1 MLSRNMLAGTDALG
15 CYNSN
20 LMDTVEPT
28 PAQNPSKAGI
38 FARRLGSA
46 VLLWSTLLLGLFAP
60 DPLLAKSA
68 FMLIMLVLAGLGLRE
83 FYDLSERGGFPGRPW
98 QGTLGGMG
106 LVTGV
111 FLLLALPPEP
121 MAEHVPLLQICFLS
135 FFVLTSGVRHIYLND
150 GQGRLGVTI
159 MGVTYIAMLLNF
171 LQLIRFE
178 FDSWFLLF
186 FLVVT
191 KASDTGAYLLGSL
204 IGHHKMLP
212 SVSPGKTW
220 EGFAGAILLSVA
232 TAIAFVHFG
241 GERLDGMSVGHALMV
256 GTVLGVGAVF
266 GDLVESKL
274 KREAKVKDSGK
285 FFPGIGGVL
294 DLLDSLLFN
303 APMMYLY
310 LKYGLQ

>member
-1 MLSRNMLAGTDALG
+1 MPGDTVALG
-15 CYNSN
+15 CCKFN

-28 PAQNPSKAGI
+28 PTQKPTKAGV

-46 VLLWSTLLLGLFAP
+46 TLLWGTLLLGLFAS

-106 LVTGV
+106 LVAGV

-121 MAEHVPLLQICFLS
+121 MTLHVPLFQLCFLS
-135 FFVLTSGVRHIYLND
+135 LFILASGVRHIFLND

-159 MGVTYIAMLLNF
+159 MGVAYVAMLLNF

-178 FDSWFLLF
+178 FDPWFLLF

-204 IGHHKMLP
+204 IGRHKMLP
-212 SVSPGKTW
+212 AVSPGKTW
-220 EGFAGAILLSVA
+220 EGFVGAILLSVCAA
-232 TAIAFVHFG
+232 TAFIHFG
-241 GERLDGMSVGHALMV
+241 GDRFDGMSMGHALLV
-256 GTVLGVGAVF
+256 GAVLGVGAVF

-274 KREAKVKDSGK
+274 KREAGAKDSGE

-303 APMMYLY
+303 APIMYLY
-310 LKYGLQ
+310 LKYGLS

>member
-1 MLSRNMLAGTDALG
+1 MPGDTAALD
-15 CYNSN
+15 CYKFN
-20 LMDTVEPT
+20 LMDTAEPKST
-28 PAQNPSKAGI
+28 QKPSKAAI
-38 FARRLGSA
+38 FVRRLGSA
-46 VLLWSTLLLGLFAP
+46 TLLWGTLLLGLFAP

-68 FMLIMLVLAGLGLRE
+68 FMLIMLILAGLGLRE

-98 QGTLGGMG
+98 QGTIGGMG
-106 LVTGV
+106 LVAGV
-111 FLLLALPPEP
+111 FLLLALPQEP
-121 MAEHVPLLQICFLS
+121 MAALVPLFQLCFLS
-135 FFVLTSGVRHIYLND
+135 FFILASGVRHIFLND

-159 MGVTYIAMLLNF
+159 MGVAYVAMLLNF

-178 FDSWFLLF
+178 FDPWFLLF

-204 IGHHKMLP
+204 IGRHKMLP
-212 SVSPGKTW
+212 TVSPGKTW
-220 EGFAGAILLSVA
+220 EGFAGAILLSA
-232 TAIAFVHFG
+232 GAAAAFIHFG
-241 GERLDGMSVGHALMV
+241 GDRFDGMSMSDALLVGA
-256 GTVLGVGAVF
+256 VLGVGAVF

-274 KREAKVKDSGK
+274 KREAGAKDSGK

-310 LKYGLQ
+310 LKYGLS